1 MRAVLFD
8 LDGVLVDSYAA
19 HMRSWRRLAAEEGLP
34 FSERDFARSF
44 GRTSRES
51 IAVYW
56 PGRASATARL
66 DARKERLFRDE
77 ISAAFPAMDGGVEL
91 VRALHAA
98 GFALALASS
107 APPENVELALE
118 RLELVTSFGTV
129 VTGHDVQRGKPDPQV
144 FLLAAEWL
152 GAPPAQCVVVE
163 DAPVGVA
170 AAHAGGMQAVA
181 LLSTGRRRE
190 DFEAVKPELIVD
202 SLHGLSLQALGRLFD
217 ADRADRS
224 RASAAR

>member
-19 HMRSWRRLAAEEGLP
+19 HMRSWRSLAAEEGLP
-34 FSERDFARSF
+34 FSEPDFARSF

-56 PGRASATARL
+56 PGRASETARL
-66 DARKERLFRDE
+66 DARKEQLFRDE
-77 ISAAFPAMDGGVEL
+77 ISAAFPAMDGAVEL
-91 VRALHAA
+91 VRALHVA

-118 RLELVTSFGTV
+118 RLGVADCFGAV
-129 VTGHDVQRGKPDPQV
+129 VNGRDVQHGKPDPQV
-144 FLLAAEWL
+144 FLLAAERL
-152 GAPPAQCVVVE
+152 GALPADCVVVE

-170 AAHAGGMQAVA
+170 AAHAGGTKAVA

-190 DFEAVKPELIVD
+190 DFTATPPDLFVGSLREL
-202 SLHGLSLQALGRLFD
+202 SPAAFEPLF
-217 ADRADRS
+217 AG
-224 RASAAR
+224 

>member
-1 MRAVLFD
+1 MRTVLFD

-34 FSERDFARSF
+34 FAERDFARSF

-56 PGRASATARL
+56 PGRASETARL
-66 DARKERLFRDE
+66 DARKEQLFRDE
-77 ISAAFPAMDGGVEL
+77 VNATFPAMDGGVDL
-91 VRALHAA
+91 VRNLRAA
-98 GFALALASS
+98 GFALGLASS
-107 APPENVELALE
+107 APLENVELALE
-118 RLELVTSFGTV
+118 RLELADCFGAV

-144 FLLAAEWL
+144 FLLAAERL
-152 GAPPAQCVVVE
+152 GATPADCVVVE

-170 AAHAGGMQAVA
+170 AAHAGGMKSVA

-190 DFEAVKPELIVD
+190 DFEAVKPELLVS
-202 SLHGLSLQALGRLFD
+202 SLRELSPAALDRLL
-217 ADRADRS
+217 AD
-224 RASAAR
+224 

>member
-8 LDGVLVDSYAA
+8 LDGVLVDSYGA

-34 FSERDFARSF
+34 FAERDFARSF

-56 PGRASATARL
+56 PGRASEAARL
-66 DARKERLFRDE
+66 DARKEALFRADVG
-77 ISAAFPAMDGGVEL
+77 AAFPAMDGGVEL
-91 VRALHAA
+91 VRALQGA

-118 RLELVTSFGTV
+118 RLGVADCFGAV
-129 VTGHDVQRGKPDPQV
+129 VNGRDVQRGKPDPQV
-144 FLLAAEWL
+144 FLLAAEGL
-152 GAPPAQCVVVE
+152 GARPARCVVVE

-170 AAHAGGMQAVA
+170 AAHAGGMKAVA

-190 DFEAVKPELIVD
+190 DFDAVKPELVVS
-202 SLHGLSLQALGRLFD
+202 SLHELSPEALDGLLAG
-217 ADRADRS
+217 
-224 RASAAR
+224 

>member
-34 FSERDFARSF
+34 FVEHEFARSF

-56 PGRASATARL
+56 PGRASETARL
-66 DARKERLFRDE
+66 DERKEALFRDE
-77 ISAAFPAMDGGVEL
+77 IRERFPAMDGGVEL

-98 GFALALASS
+98 GFSLALASS
-107 APPENVELALE
+107 APPENVALALE
-118 RLELVTSFGTV
+118 RLGLADCFGAV
-129 VTGHDVQRGKPDPQV
+129 VNGRDVQRGKPDPQV
-144 FLLAAEWL
+144 FLLAAERL
-152 GAPPAQCVVVE
+152 GAPAANCMVVE

-170 AAHAGGMQAVA
+170 AAHAGGMKAVA
-181 LLSTGRRRE
+181 LLSTGRRHE
-190 DFEAVKPELIVD
+190 DFDAVKPELVAAA
-202 SLHGLSLQALGRLFD
+202 LRELSPATFDRFLG
-217 ADRADRS
+217 
-224 RASAAR
+224 

>member
-19 HMRSWRRLAAEEGLP
+19 HMRSWRQLAAEEELP

-51 IAVYW
+51 IATYW
-56 PGRASATARL
+56 PGRASETARL
-66 DARKERLFRDE
+66 DARKEALFRDDIGE
-77 ISAAFPAMDGGVEL
+77 RFPAMDGAREL
-91 VRALHAA
+91 VEALRAAD
-98 GFALALASS
+98 FALAVASS

-118 RLELVTSFGTV
+118 RLGFAACFGAV
-129 VTGHDVQRGKPDPQV
+129 VTGADVHRGKPDPQV
-144 FLLAAEWL
+144 FLLAAERL
-152 GAPPAQCVVVE
+152 AAPPAGCVVVE

-170 AAHAGGMQAVA
+170 AAHAGAMKAVA

-190 DFEAVKPELIVD
+190 DFDDVKPEQLVS
-202 SLHGLSLQALGRLFD
+202 SLRELSLADFERLLD
-217 ADRADRS
+217 G
-224 RASAAR
+224 